1 MKILVTGA
9 GGQLASEL
17 EVLAAAR
24 FTDQFLFR
32 SAEDLDITDAE
43 AVWQAIADEE
53 PDYCINAAAYTAV
66 DKAEAEPEPAFR
78 VNAEGTRF
86 LAAACAAKGVRF
98 VHVST
103 DYVFSGNGQQPYRED
118 DPTGPIGVYGESKRK
133 GEELAFEAAP
143 DSIVV
148 RTAWV
153 YSSFGH
159 NFVKTMLRLMRE
171 RESLSVVDDQ
181 QGCPTYAADLAAA
194 LLQIIDSGKWVPGIY
209 HFSNEGATTWFRF
222 AVAIRDRAGL
232 SCVLH
237 PISTDQYPTPARRPA
252 YSVLD
257 TTKIRDTYGLRIR
270 GWEECLDECL
280 SKLDAVRS

>member
-24 FTDQFLFR
+24 PTDQFVFR
-32 SAEDLDITDAE
+32 SVTDLDITDAE
-43 AVWQAIADEE
+43 AVWKAIADEE
-53 PDYCINAAAYTAV
+53 PDFCINAAAYTAV
-66 DKAEAEPEPAFR
+66 DKAETEPEPAFR

-86 LAAACAAKGVRF
+86 LAAACAAKGARF
-98 VHVST
+98 LHVST
-103 DYVFSGNGQQPYRED
+103 DYVFAGDGERPYRED
-118 DPTGPIGVYGESKRK
+118 DPTGPQGVYGASKRK

-143 DSIVV
+143 DTIVV

-171 RESLSVVDDQ
+171 RDSLSVVNDQ

-222 AVAIRDRAGL
+222 AEAIRDRAGITCDL
-232 SCVLH
+232 R
-237 PISTDQYPTPARRPA
+237 PITTDQYPTPACRPA

-257 TTKIRDTYGLRIR
+257 TAKIRDTWGLSIR
-270 GWEECLDECL
+270 SWEECLDECL
-280 SKLDAVRS
+280 ALLSAQS